1 MDLLLHLSDGSPVQS
16 ISSHLWA
23 AATMGDADDVV
34 KAWVRLESGQ
44 LLDLE
49 INTASAITL
58 RSLPVNT
65 PLSARQRSS
74 GSLGAGGSSED
85 SVGSI
90 AEED

>member
-49 INTASAITL
+49 INTASAQ
-58 RSLPVNT
+58 
-65 PLSARQRSS
+65 PLAP
-74 GSLGAGGSSED
+74 AGGG
-85 SVGSI
+85 GSDHHWHL
-90 AEED
+90 AGTHGTAVLSGKDVRPHAPC

>member
-49 INTASAITL
+49 INTASAQ
-58 RSLPVNT
+58 
-65 PLSARQRSS
+65 PLAAR
-74 GSLGAGGSSED
+74 GGGSD
-85 SVGSI
+85 HHWHLAGTHGTAVLT
-90 AEED
+90 AKDVRPHAPC